1 MRNIRKVA
9 VAVATATVLTLG
21 STSVA
26 TAQDGVNLGVDT
38 NLEVGINDDATDD
51 EAPANEAPAETAPA
65 EDIVVTDGSSIP
77 ANGSSR
83 LSDNL
88 NGANE
93 ADARALFGSSKVN
106 AETGATFDGQP
117 AWAKLLYGL
126 TLTGVV
132 GSLLGLV
139 FGPAYNFVVHG
150 QGA

>member
-26 TAQDGVNLGVDT
+26 TAQDGLNSSVSADAEAGV
-38 NLEVGINDDATDD
+38 NDDATDD
-51 EAPANEAPAETAPA
+51 EAPAETAPA

-77 ANGSSR
+77 TNGSSR
-83 LSDNL
+83 FSDNL
-88 NGANE
+88 NGENE

>member
-1 MRNIRKVA
+1 MRNISKA
-9 VAVATATVLTLG
+9 ALAVATTAALALG
-21 STSVA
+21 STSIA
-26 TAQDGVNLGVDT
+26 TAQDDLNVDAGL
-38 NLEVGINDDATDD
+38 NIEADINADDTTDV
-51 EAPANEAPAETAPA
+51 PA
-65 EDIVVTDGSSIP
+65 EDIEITEGSSIP

-88 NGANE
+88 NGENE

-106 AETGATFDGQP
+106 EETGATFDGQP